1 MRPCP
6 IILTRRTSSLMIVLL
21 VFIIGYTSPAMVAAQ
36 QTEQD
41 PTQTIRPE
49 TTAGLLVFFQTL
61 NYEWTQLENGVPPL
75 ILENIPADIK
85 DSRTITKK
93 RIFFMG
99 LLPMV
104 LLANQEI
111 VKEREEILQILQ
123 RHETRE
129 SDIND
134 QERLENLSK
143 RYGLRGRPLIDHR
156 ARTRLLERVD
166 TIPASLVLAQA
177 ANESGWG
184 TSRFARLGNNIFG
197 EWTYK
202 AGTGIVP
209 VGRPPGETYEVRK
222 FASLYESL
230 RSYMNNLNRNGAYRE
245 LREVRSALRKS
256 GQPVTGL
263 ALAEGLLKYSQRGEE
278 YIKEIQAMIRQNKLA
293 RTEVTS
299 IRQPKTEVLTSTNTS
314 GSGFFSTRNRSI
326 GHLSP
331 ARSNP

>member
-75 ILENIPADIK
+75 ILKNIPADIK

-111 VKEREEILQILQ
+111 VKEREEIMQILQ

-134 QERLENLSK
+134 QERLDNLSK

-177 ANESGWG
+177 AN
-184 TSRFARLGNNIFG
+184 
-197 EWTYK
+197 
-202 AGTGIVP
+202 
-209 VGRPPGETYEVRK
+209 
-222 FASLYESL
+222 
-230 RSYMNNLNRNGAYRE
+230 
-245 LREVRSALRKS
+245 
-256 GQPVTGL
+256 
-263 ALAEGLLKYSQRGEE
+263 
-278 YIKEIQAMIRQNKLA
+278 
-293 RTEVTS
+293 
-299 IRQPKTEVLTSTNTS
+299 
-314 GSGFFSTRNRSI
+314 
-326 GHLSP
+326 
-331 ARSNP
+331 